1 MPNKKSSTKLA
12 ELFKTKTKTKFMLII

>member
-1 MPNKKSSTKLA
+1 MPNKKSSTKLE

>member
-1 MPNKKSSTKLA
+1 MPNKKSSSKLA